1 MTPRNKCHDCAAY
14 ALDGKSRCARCAGRK
29 LASSDATDVP
39 PPLCVEDAVRANLDG
54 APVLVPTHGAL
65 VAVAFVL
72 ARKLDEGAGMA
83 TAAVARELRE
93 TLDVL
98 LGGPS
103 DDDDGLSA
111 FVDSLRT
118 PMGDP
123 AKP

>member
-1 MTPRNKCHDCAAY
+1 MTPLSTKNSLPGARGGAR
-14 ALDGKSRCARCAGRK
+14 SRR
-29 LASSDATDVP
+29 ATDAEEP
-39 PPLCVEDAVRANLDG
+39 RPSLCVEDAVRANLDG
-54 APVLVPTHGAL
+54 APVLVPTHLAL
-65 VAVAFVL
+65 VAVAFTL

-111 FVDSLRT
+111 FVDGLRA
-118 PMGDP
+118 PMGHS
-123 AKP
+123 AKS

>member
-1 MTPRNKCHDCAAY
+1 MRRKDEGTLTPGRAE
-14 ALDGKSRCARCAGRK
+14 KSLPGRPGGPRSVST
-29 LASSDATDVP
+29 LGP
-39 PPLCVEDAVRANLDG
+39 GRLPLCVEDAVRANLDG